1 MRAVIDTEF
10 KGRDDFWRVLV
21 RVDEPPPDESTIPP
35 EKVAVKGAMSDERRS
50 RIREALVDRFQATR
64 APRAPKLLT
73 RQQTARFLSVS
84 LPTLHE
90 WTMTGKITA
99 SRIGTRV
106 RYYQT
111 DVEAALTQ
119 ITTGRRVGQ

>member
-1 MRAVIDTEF
+1 MTQTITIQFTPEELRGLIADTIERTVRPMIEQAVQ
-10 KGRDDFWRVLV
+10 
-21 RVDEPPPDESTIPP
+21 PPH
-35 EKVAVKGAMSDERRS
+35 
-50 RIREALVDRFQATR
+50 
-64 APRAPKLLT
+64 APKLLT

-90 WTMTGKITA
+90 WTMAGKITA

>member
-1 MRAVIDTEF
+1 MNQSFITF
-10 KGRDDFWRVLV
+10 QMS
-21 RVDEPPPDESTIPP
+21 PDEFRGMIDEAIERTVRPMIEQAVQPP
-35 EKVAVKGAMSDERRS
+35 H
-50 RIREALVDRFQATR
+50 T
-64 APRAPKLLT
+64 PKLLT

-90 WTMTGKITA
+90 WTMAGKITA